1 MSISPSTQTTDLYRE
16 LTPIFRDLFDD
27 ESLVLTPELT
37 AAEVPEWDSFNHIN
51 LVVAIESQFG
61 VKFQT
66 AELESLQSV
75 GQLVNLLQKKL
86 ASARG

>member
-1 MSISPSTQTTDLYRE
+1 MDRQTIYDQ
-16 LTPIFRDLFDD
+16 LTPVFQDVLETPD
-27 ESLVLTPELT
+27 LVLTPQLT

-51 LVVAIESQFG
+51 LVVAIEAHFG

-75 GQLVNLLQKKL
+75 GQLVALLEQKL
-86 ASARG
+86 ADRGA